1 MKPLTV
7 VFPYRPDPFWKRS
20 LLALLRTDLVET
32 AIVVRP
38 REMPLEP
45 VRGTLITE
53 GGLTEQ
59 ETLDRIF
66 VETRTPWLL
75 VSLRGAGIEIIPQA
89 LERALR
95 FVESERVGLLY
106 SDFYGVSEEGRWLYP
121 LNDYQLG
128 SVRDDF
134 DFGEAVLISV
144 SAAKNGLERHGPI
157 PAVRFAGFY
166 DLRLKLSIDH
176 RLYHLPEPF
185 YTAFKAENRFRDP
198 CSDEERFAY
207 VDPRHES
214 VQKEMEAVFT
224 DYLRRIGAYLPPETL
239 RDPEPALEPFPV
251 EASVVIPVRNRR
263 ETIRDSLESALSQ
276 RTGFPFNVIV
286 VDNHSTDGTTDL
298 VSDLAR
304 RDRRLVHIVPQ
315 RRDLGIGGCWNEAL
329 HSSSCGRFAVQL
341 DSDDLYRTEA
351 TLQSM
356 VDRLRESKAP
366 MVVGSYTVVDFDLN
380 EVPPGLIDHREWTPE
395 NGHNNLLRVNGVG
408 APRGFRTDVMRRIG
422 FLNVSYGEDY
432 AAALTVSRRFRIE
445 RIYENLYLCRR
456 WSGNSDQ
463 GLTLEASNRNNAFK
477 DEIRTKEIRF
487 REERVLR
494 IEKWEKGRKGKS
506 P

>member
-1 MKPLTV
+1 MKPLTI
-7 VFPYRPDPFWKRS
+7 VFPYRPDPLWKRS
-20 LLALLRTDLVET
+20 LLALLRTDLVER
-32 AIVVRP
+32 AIVIRP

-45 VRGTLITE
+45 IQGTLIIE

-59 ETLDRIF
+59 ATLDRIF

-75 VSLRGAGIEIIPQA
+75 VSLRGAGTAIMPST

-95 FVESERVGLLY
+95 LAESKRVGLLY
-106 SDFYGVSEEGRWLYP
+106 SDFYEVSEEGRRLYP
-121 LNDYQLG
+121 LNDYQFG

-134 DFGEAVLISV
+134 DFGDTVLISV
-144 SAAKNGLERHGPI
+144 SAARNGLERHGPI

-166 DLRLKLSIDH
+166 DLRLKLSIDYH
-176 RLYHLPEPF
+176 LYHLREPF
-185 YTAFKAENRFRDP
+185 YTAFKAENHFRGP

-207 VDPRHES
+207 VDPRQES
-214 VQKEMEAVFT
+214 VQKEMETVFT
-224 DYLRRIGAYLPPETL
+224 DYLRKIGAYLPPETL
-239 RDPEPALEPFPV
+239 RDPGPTLEPFPV
-251 EASVVIPVRNRR
+251 EASVVIPVRNRK

-276 RTGFPFNVIV
+276 RTGFLFNVIV

-304 RDRRLVHIVPQ
+304 HDRRLIHLVPQ

-329 HSSSCGRFAVQL
+329 HSSSCGRFAIQL
-341 DSDDLYRTEA
+341 DSDDLYRTEE
-351 TLQSM
+351 TLQNM

-380 EVPPGLIDHREWTPE
+380 EVPPGLVDHREWTPE

-422 FLNVSYGEDY
+422 FINVSYGEDY
-432 AAALTVSRRFRIE
+432 AAALRISREFRIE
-445 RIYENLYLCRR
+445 RICESLYLCRR
-456 WSGNSDQ
+456 WPGNTDQ
-463 GLTLEASNRNNAFK
+463 SLTIEKSNQNDAFK
-477 DEIRTKEIRF
+477 DRTRGEEIQARQEI
-487 REERVLR
+487 
-494 IEKWEKGRKGKS
+494 GRAIAVR